1 MTSAQNVFL
10 CAYFTSGILLSYDT
24 IDSITTPRFLMSDA
38 LKDSTGSNI
47 PLAAYTARDTTEA
60 TTSRPVSSLSIF
72 LHIVTLLEVFLG
84 VVLCLILLIKTLIR
98 PLSITKSSRTL
109 SDRPVIY
116 SLCCGGILMSCH
128 VLPIYVWQQFQTRT
142 VSITTLT
149 NVCFL
154 QLGLFHLGFCLFY
167 MSLLLELHRLTER
180 VFKVQQKSHLMCQ
193 FLAVIGLPS
202 LLMVSYFV
210 VWYFFYSHDP
220 RHCLVS
226 RHHDYIIILEKVA
239 ILAALYLMVP
249 VHKVYPTKD
258 TIWTLI
264 ALLISFLGG
273 VTFYVIRLSTESMV
287 SSAVNAILAET
298 HVYIYIATIVVVNLF
313 LKVEVSSANEIAED
327 LHVESRSRSFI
338 KLSGLT
344 RRLSRLSRHMSIA
357 PSTSHRSQ
365 SGLALRP
372 TEDDLQNQT
381 MFQRSLRRQTTSV
394 PTPNADA
401 PTVVWY

>member
-1 MTSAQNVFL
+1 
-10 CAYFTSGILLSYDT
+10 
-24 IDSITTPRFLMSDA
+24 MSNT

-60 TTSRPVSSLSIF
+60 TSRPESSLSI
-72 LHIVTLLEVFLG
+72 IVDVVTLLEVFLA

-98 PLSITKSSRTL
+98 PLSITKSLRTL

-142 VSITTLT
+142 VSTTTLT
-149 NVCFL
+149 NICFL

-193 FLAVIGLPS
+193 FLTAIGLPS
-202 LLMVSYFV
+202 LLMFSYFV
-210 VWYFFYSHDP
+210 VWYFFYSHDS

-298 HVYIYIATIVVVNLF
+298 HVYIYIVTIVVVNLF
-313 LKVEVSSANEIAED
+313 LKVEVSSANEVAED
-327 LHVESRSRSFI
+327 LHVESRSRSFL

-372 TEDDLQNQT
+372 TEDVLQNQT

>member
-1 MTSAQNVFL
+1 
-10 CAYFTSGILLSYDT
+10 
-24 IDSITTPRFLMSDA
+24 MSDA
-38 LKDSTGSNI
+38 LGDSTASNV
-47 PLAAYTARDTTEA
+47 PLAAYTARDATEA
-60 TTSRPVSSLSIF
+60 ITSRPVSSLSIF
-72 LHIVTLLEVFLG
+72 LHVVTLLEVFLG

-98 PLSITKSSRTL
+98 PLSITKSPRTL

-128 VLPIYVWQQFQTRT
+128 VLP
-142 VSITTLT
+142 
-149 NVCFL
+149 
-154 QLGLFHLGFCLFY
+154 LGLFHLGFCLFY

-313 LKVEVSSANEIAED
+313 LKIEVSSANEIAED
-327 LHVESRSRSFI
+327 LHAESRSRSFI